1 LVILNFVYSK
11 RYLKDT
17 IAGYCQPGNLDAK
30 PTSADKFGG
39 SKKVKAS
46 THCVMEDV
54 STLKVFK
61 DLLF

>member
-1 LVILNFVYSK
+1 LNFVYSK

-30 PTSADKFGG
+30 PSSTDIFGG
-39 SKKVKAS
+39 SKRVKAS
-46 THCVMEDV
+46 APCVMEDV
-54 STLKVFK
+54 STLAVFK